1 MLTNLY
7 TYILFYFLIVCS
19 TLGYGLAI
27 CSLSEKYKV
36 SNNLGYIGLVGVF
49 FLIIYSYF
57 SSLFIAHGLVHNS
70 IVVFLGLI
78 LFIVFIFF
86 YKKNQNQDWYYFIG
100 IFLILLIAAFIFKT
114 HDDFPY
120 YHFKYSYYLTQ
131 NSAFIGLGNFN
142 LGFRTP
148 SSIFYLNSLF
158 YLPYVKHFMF
168 QIPVILIMG
177 FSNLILL
184 IKLKKNILTNKI
196 NFITY
201 FTLLVFIFI
210 NVFFYRLAEHGTDKS
225 AQILVFIL
233 FIEILILTNFNS
245 NTPRQISKIYII
257 MGLIISFKAF
267 FILYGIFFLVI
278 INHLRKKLEIKKIIK
293 KFISNAYFI
302 SFLFLFLLIIF
313 NNFINTGCLI
323 YPVSLTCF
331 ESNIWSIRLTE
342 VAELNDWYEQWSKAG
357 AGPNFRVEDP
367 AHYIQHFNWVGNW
380 LDMYF
385 FNKVSDYLLGLLLL
399 STIVICTFKS
409 KQKNKNTRRKITLLL
424 MGILVLL
431 FEWFYNHP
439 ALRYGGYCLITSY
452 IFIYTSTVLERFKLD
467 KVKIKKKMIA
477 LICITFLIFISR
489 NVNRILYEVNTYKY
503 EPFKKVYYN
512 ISPEYFD
519 AQNKFNRL
527 IDAYESCNLDKKD
540 CQKEN
545 HFKIKKIIGK
555 YIFYIDR

>member
-1 MLTNLY
+1 
-7 TYILFYFLIVCS
+7 
-19 TLGYGLAI
+19 
-27 CSLSEKYKV
+27 
-36 SNNLGYIGLVGVF
+36 
-49 FLIIYSYF
+49 
-57 SSLFIAHGLVHNS
+57 
-70 IVVFLGLI
+70 
-78 LFIVFIFF
+78 
-86 YKKNQNQDWYYFIG
+86 
-100 IFLILLIAAFIFKT
+100 
-114 HDDFPY
+114 
-120 YHFKYSYYLTQ
+120 
-131 NSAFIGLGNFN
+131 
-142 LGFRTP
+142 
-148 SSIFYLNSLF
+148 
-158 YLPYVKHFMF
+158 MF

-184 IKLKKNILTNKI
+184 IKLKKNILINKI

-245 NTPRQISKIYII
+245 NTSKQISKIYII

-267 FILYGIFFLVI
+267 FVLYGIFFVVV
-278 INHLRKKLEIKKIIK
+278 INHFRKKLEIKKIIK

-313 NNFINTGCLI
+313 NNFINSGCLI

-331 ESNIWSIRLTE
+331 ESNIWAIRLTE

-367 AHYIQHFNWVGNW
+367 AHYIQYFNWVGNW

-409 KQKNKNTRRKITLLL
+409 KQKNKNTKRKLTLLL
-424 MGILVLL
+424 IGILILL

-452 IFIYTSTVLERFKLD
+452 IFIYTSTVLEGFKLD
-467 KVKIKKKMIA
+467 KVKIKKRMIA

-527 IDAYESCNLDKKD
+527 IDAYESCNWDIKD

>member
-27 CSLSEKYKV
+27 CSLSERYKV

-57 SSLFIAHGLVHNS
+57 SSLFIAHSLVHNS

-278 INHLRKKLEIKKIIK
+278 INHFRKKLEIKKIIK

-313 NNFINTGCLI
+313 NNFINSGC
-323 YPVSLTCF
+323 
-331 ESNIWSIRLTE
+331 
-342 VAELNDWYEQWSKAG
+342 
-357 AGPNFRVEDP
+357 
-367 AHYIQHFNWVGNW
+367 
-380 LDMYF
+380 
-385 FNKVSDYLLGLLLL
+385 
-399 STIVICTFKS
+399 
-409 KQKNKNTRRKITLLL
+409 
-424 MGILVLL
+424 
-431 FEWFYNHP
+431 
-439 ALRYGGYCLITSY
+439 
-452 IFIYTSTVLERFKLD
+452 
-467 KVKIKKKMIA
+467 
-477 LICITFLIFISR
+477 
-489 NVNRILYEVNTYKY
+489 
-503 EPFKKVYYN
+503 
-512 ISPEYFD
+512 
-519 AQNKFNRL
+519 
-527 IDAYESCNLDKKD
+527 
-540 CQKEN
+540 
-545 HFKIKKIIGK
+545 
-555 YIFYIDR
+555 